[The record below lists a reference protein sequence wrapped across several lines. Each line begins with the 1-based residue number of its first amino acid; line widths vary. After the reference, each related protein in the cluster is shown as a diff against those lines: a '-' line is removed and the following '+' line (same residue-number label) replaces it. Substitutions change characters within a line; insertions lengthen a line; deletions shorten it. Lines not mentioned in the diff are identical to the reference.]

1 MRIIKKMADYMEDEL
16 DGCIEYAKDAL
27 EYQYTRAAL
36 SKNFYQMA
44 QAEYGHY
51 QLLHESVVK
60 LIEEIKQQGKNYP
73 QKMLDKWESQHRK
86 FIEKAEEAQM
96 YLNMYK

>member
-1 MRIIKKMADYMEDEL
+1 
-16 DGCIEYAKDAL
+16 
-27 EYQYTRAAL
+27 
-36 SKNFYQMA
+36 MA

-51 QLLHESVVK
+51 QLLHESAVK

-73 QKMLDKWESQHRK
+73 QKMLDKWDSQHRK